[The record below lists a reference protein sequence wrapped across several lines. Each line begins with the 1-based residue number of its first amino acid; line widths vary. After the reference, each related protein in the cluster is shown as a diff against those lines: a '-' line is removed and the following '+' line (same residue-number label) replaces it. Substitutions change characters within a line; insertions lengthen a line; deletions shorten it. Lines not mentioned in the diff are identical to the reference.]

1 MTSYRRGLGLA
12 LILFGAIPTWPAWA
26 APAPKLTGIVRLEDR
41 KRALLELTE
50 EFRPGA
56 LLTRKPILTE
66 GERDGNYALMAIDE
80 RTARVSLRFEPT
92 GELFELKLDQ
102 PPGEEL
108 ANRTLNFQSAD
119 LLQVLEIYQA
129 VSGRT
134 VIRSSGLASLR
145 LDLKSGASLA
155 NTETASMLTDA
166 LGEKGLLFEPMADK
180 FVFLIP
186 AGQEKALA
194 AIPGPPTTKAG
205 SGEEIFGAGMIK
217 FQDSDLLQV
226 LDIYQD
232 LTGRTVLRPEGGR
245 AK

>member
-1 MTSYRRGLGLA
+1 MTFCRGLGLA
-12 LILFGAIPTWPAWA
+12 LVLFGAIPNWPSWA
-26 APAPKLTGIVRLEDR
+26 APAPKLTGIVRLDNR
-41 KRALLELTE
+41 KQALLELTE

-119 LLQVLEIYQA
+119 LLQVLDIYQA

-134 VIRSSGLASLR
+134 VIRSWSWTCSAVTLDGPLTRGALTNTSAARVGVTCTTRWR
-145 LDLKSGASLA
+145 LS
-155 NTETASMLTDA
+155 
-166 LGEKGLLFEPMADK
+166 
-180 FVFLIP
+180 
-186 AGQEKALA
+186 
-194 AIPGPPTTKAG
+194 
-205 SGEEIFGAGMIK
+205 
-217 FQDSDLLQV
+217 
-226 LDIYQD
+226 
-232 LTGRTVLRPEGGR
+232 
-245 AK
+245 